1 LFGAGWSV
9 SYEVCVE
16 ILPHPEGG
24 ETLVYTDEQARRIDM
39 GSIPLGGAVFSA
51 GEGLS
56 VRRHVNGQLLIE
68 SDSGLYRLFDA
79 TPGNSSALRL
89 SQLGDRNDNRVHLD
103 YDDAGRLVKLRD
115 TFDLVQVELIYLQ
128 TRVSQVERV
137 YPDQHREIL
146 VSYGYDAMGNLAEV
160 RDATGQVQRRFAYDA
175 GRRMVE
181 HQLPTGLRCFY
192 EWALIEDLEWR
203 VVGHWTDEGDAYQFD
218 YDLKAG
224 VTRITDGL
232 QRISTRHWNTQHQI
246 TEYTDNLGQTWQFE
260 WNDERQ
266 LLSATDP
273 QGGRYEYSYDDAG
286 NLIGETDPLGRSEST
301 LWLEHWALP
310 LVETD
315 TADNSWQY
323 R

>member
-1 LFGAGWSV
+1 
-9 SYEVCVE
+9 
-16 ILPHPEGG
+16 
-24 ETLVYTDEQARRIDM
+24 
-39 GSIPLGGAVFSA
+39 AVFSA

-68 SDSGLYRLFDA
+68 SDSGLYRLFDT
-79 TPGNSSALRL
+79 TPGSSSLLRL

-103 YDDAGRLVKLRD
+103 YDDTGRLVKLRD

-137 YPDQHREIL
+137 YPDQRREVL
-146 VSYGYDAMGNLAEV
+146 VSYGYDPSGNLTEV
-160 RDATGQVQRRFAYDA
+160 RDTAGQVQRRFVYDSE
-175 GRRMVE
+175 RRMTE

-192 EWALIEDLEWR
+192 QWACIEEKEWR

-218 YDLKAG
+218 YDLGAG

-232 QRISTRHWNTQHQI
+232 QRVSTRRWNTQHQI

-266 LLSATDP
+266 LLNATDP
-273 QGGRYEYSYDDAG
+273 QGGRYEYSYD
-286 NLIGETDPLGRSEST
+286 
-301 LWLEHWALP
+301 
-310 LVETD
+310 
-315 TADNSWQY
+315 
-323 R
+323 